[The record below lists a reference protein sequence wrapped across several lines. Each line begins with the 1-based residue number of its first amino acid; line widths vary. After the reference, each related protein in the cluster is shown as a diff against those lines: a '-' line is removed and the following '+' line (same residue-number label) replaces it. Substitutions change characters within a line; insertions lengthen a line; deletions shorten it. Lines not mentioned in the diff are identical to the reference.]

1 MLLVE
6 GLHGWFF
13 FLLQLFLFIRD
24 IFLVILL
31 TVCKVNKFEFYSL
44 GSGPPP
50 LGSTHVHVKWILK
63 ITFFNFR
70 QRKGFME
77 SKSLTQF
84 VCIDSKRWNIFLL
97 TKELTDIPLY
107 IDINIYHLSY
117 RCLKHQSFKYTHI
130 VKTVIHKPYYISK
143 KNCKYKNTISF
154 NSDNWKFKS
163 SVDYKRKRWKNV
175 KFKDFCEI
183 NTSEHWKGKHCRA
196 YSFNYKVGW
205 WWRVLSSLLV
215 PIF

>member
-50 LGSTHVHVKWILK
+50 LGSTHVHVKYILK

-107 IDINIYHLSY
+107 ITIDIYDLSY
-117 RCLKHQSFKYTHI
+117 RYLEHRFVKYTLF

-143 KNCKYKNTISF
+143 KSCKFKRIILYHSYI
-154 NSDNWKFKS
+154 WKFKS

-183 NTSEHWKGKHCRA
+183 NTSEHWKGKHCRT
-196 YSFNYKVGW
+196 YSFNYKVG
-205 WWRVLSSLLV
+205 
-215 PIF
+215 